1 MLKINRRLSIPES
14 EITFRFSTSSKP
26 GGQNVDRVN
35 TKVTLLFDVAASR
48 ALSERQKARI
58 TKKLKGRIN
67 REGILRVSSQK
78 HRSQSENRKAVL
90 ERLVSL
96 LQNALKRSARRKKTR
111 KPRAV
116 KERRLKAKKRR
127 GRLKKLRSS
136 VDPSR
141 EK

>member
-67 REGILRVSSQK
+67 REGVLRVSSQK

-127 GRLKKLRSS
+127 GRLKKLRSR

>member
-1 MLKINRRLSIPES
+1 MLKINRRVAVPES
-14 EITFRFSTSSKP
+14 ETAFRFSTSSKP

-48 ALSERQKARI
+48 ALSERQKNRI
-58 TKKLKGRIN
+58 IKKLKGRIN
-67 REGILRVSSQK
+67 KEGILRVSSQK
-78 HRSQSENRKAVL
+78 HRSQSENRKAAV
-90 ERLVSL
+90 EHFVSL

-111 KPRAV
+111 KPRSA
-116 KERRLKAKKRR
+116 KERRLETKKRR
-127 GRLKKLRSS
+127 ARLKKLRSG